1 MTREDLTCCKEHHA
15 AIHTALHIF
24 SEMYHSLAYMQRV
37 EGFHFFGSASLA
49 MGVSFGGAVSFCI
62 WKNDGVRSDTQTN
75 STGGTRKGNGS
86 LPDNRRMKRHS
97 RWQVHYPFRNT
108 GCLCEG
114 VVENRYQVESQQLFP
129 PMETLHASNQ
139 SNTGSASSTNKSIDL
154 SNRILLMTNVLS
166 PEECQ
171 WLRSDADKLLEGQYN
186 RDLIDDTDDDEEPAV
201 QERSLRRVSLC
212 DMSELS
218 QELSHELIFER
229 ILPALRQD
237 NPALLESLGLSNFDG
252 PTNEMD
258 WASDEPSINRYEIGG
273 RFDPHRDG
281 YALTVIVL
289 LSTDGAFHG
298 GGTVFFDSSQAAE
311 TFMDGD
317 NNNNNNNDTNANS
330 SVIVKPPQGTAV
342 LFSGDLYH
350 AGRPVTEGTRHLFVA
365 SFGPRDDA
373 VMAQQAN

>member
-1 MTREDLTCCKEHHA
+1 
-15 AIHTALHIF
+15 
-24 SEMYHSLAYMQRV
+24 
-37 EGFHFFGSASLA
+37 

-62 WKNDGVRSDTQTN
+62 WKNDGGCCDTQTN
-75 STGGTRKGNGS
+75 STGSTRKGNGS
-86 LPDNRRMKRHS
+86 LPGNRRIKRHS

-114 VVENRYQVESQQLFP
+114 MKENRYQVESQQLFP
-129 PMETLHASNQ
+129 HSETLHASNQ

-171 WLRSDADKLLEGQYN
+171 WLKSDADKLLEGQYN
-186 RDLIDDTDDDEEPAV
+186 RDLIDDTDDGEEAAA

-212 DMSELS
+212 DMSRLS
-218 QELSHELIFER
+218 QELSHELIFGR

-289 LSTDGAFHG
+289 LSADGAFHG

-317 NNNNNNNDTNANS
+317 NNNDTNANS

-373 VMAQQAN
+373 VTAQQANSRSTTAAS